1 MKMNRNV
8 GLIVVMLVTLT
19 LSLVLGVVGRSI
31 AGEKED
37 LQTQLA
43 IAILQ
48 VEKAQLAQQNAGLQA
63 QMAQDRLQEL
73 SKTIQ
78 DKGFQITQDKQ
89 TGQVRVVDKPKD
101 EPKPAPEKKAPEK
114 PDTTKK

>member
-1 MKMNRNV
+1 MNRNV

-19 LSLVLGVVGRSI
+19 LSLVLGVVGRST

-78 DKGFQITQDKQ
+78 EKGFQITQDQK

-101 EPKPAPEKKAPEK
+101 EPKPAPAK